1 MWQRLGVYFK
11 RVWWFLWRTWNKKIF
26 INVNTRQQK
35 DVVEKKNR
43 IVQQM
48 ASAKAIDVIIKDYA
62 RL

>member
-1 MWQRLGVYFK
+1 
-11 RVWWFLWRTWNKKIF
+11 
-26 INVNTRQQK
+26 
-35 DVVEKKNR
+35 VVEKKNR